1 MIKRILFAAAL
12 TVTVVLSAA
21 VRDFQNFQRDGKPV
35 LIPAVQK
42 YEPAGGAFALPATLT
57 VSVPAGE
64 ETVLEGEIQ
73 QETDAEGA
81 GTAL

>member
-21 VRDFQNFQRDGKPV
+21 VRDFRNFERDGKPV

-42 YEPAGGAFALPATLT
+42 YESRDGRFALPEVLT
-57 VSVPAGE
+57 VSVPAGS
-64 ETVLEGEIQ
+64 VSRVRI
-73 QETDAEGA
+73 
-81 GTAL
+81 